1 MGDQEKQNEL
11 LTTLTDSIKAISQ
24 RLDRQEEILA
34 RQNRAAADLRADKL
48 SQLNQLLRKGK
59 LKDYKPSSQENL
71 KDWLSMCDN
80 EIYSLA
86 SGVCNIDLTGENDLK
101 DPEYIKLL
109 RCKLDFRVIQELEQ
123 KFATQE
129 PAISWSNITRI
140 RIKFSL
146 DLLLRLILL
155 SLPSFLIILH
165 LNLYLKLNNDTGVVF
180 GTGFL

>member
-101 DPEYIKLL
+101 DSEYIKLL

-123 KFATQE
+123 KFATE
-129 PAISWSNITRI
+129 NPAQSWENITRVKI
-140 RIKFSL
+140 IE
-146 DLLLRLILL
+146 LL
-155 SLPSFLIILH
+155 
-165 LNLYLKLNNDTGVVF
+165 NE
-180 GTGFL
+180 